1 MKKRIVLAFGT
12 RPEAVKMAPV
22 YLALARSGAL
32 EPVILLTG
40 QHRTQLEQALSIF
53 GVPHERNLDV
63 MTERQTLPELAAR
76 ILPQAAA
83 AFRELKADY
92 VLVHGDTL
100 TTFVSAWAAF
110 LERIPVGHVE
120 AGLRSGSMSEPFP
133 EEANRVL
140 TDALCDT
147 FFAPTEGARAN
158 LLKSGAA
165 PERVFVTGQTAV
177 DAILFASKKGVL
189 PDGVPARGPVVTV
202 TLHRRENWPVLNEL
216 ARRLADVARAR
227 AEWTFVF
234 PVHLNPAVRESVVPP
249 LSGVQNVK
257 LVEPLEYGCMAALL
271 ARSRLILT
279 DSGGLQE
286 EGASLGVPVAVVRNV
301 TERPEGVDAGIVTL
315 LGNEPE
321 RAMTDFAAL
330 MDDEM
335 RLARMASAQNPYGDG
350 RASERIA
357 AALER
362 RLA

>member
-1 MKKRIVLAFGT
+1 M
-12 RPEAVKMAPV
+12 
-22 YLALARSGAL
+22 
-32 EPVILLTG
+32 
-40 QHRTQLEQALSIF
+40 
-53 GVPHERNLDV
+53 
-63 MTERQTLPELAAR
+63 
-76 ILPQAAA
+76 
-83 AFRELKADY
+83 
-92 VLVHGDTL
+92 
-100 TTFVSAWAAF
+100 
-110 LERIPVGHVE
+110 
-120 AGLRSGSMSEPFP
+120 
-133 EEANRVL
+133 
-140 TDALCDT
+140 
-147 FFAPTEGARAN
+147 
-158 LLKSGAA
+158 
-165 PERVFVTGQTAV
+165 
-177 DAILFASKKGVL
+177 
-189 PDGVPARGPVVTV
+189 
-202 TLHRRENWPVLNEL
+202 
-216 ARRLADVARAR
+216 
-227 AEWTFVF
+227 
-234 PVHLNPAVRESVVPP
+234 RESVVPP

>member
-12 RPEAVKMAPV
+12 RPEAIKMAPV

-120 AGLRSGSMSEPFP
+120 AGLRNILQMQYKNYQLSQESIEIV
-133 EEANRVL
+133 NQKYHDL
-140 TDALCDT
+140 KHQI
-147 FFAPTEGARAN
+147 N